1 MPKQLDLMKLREARI
16 GELLS
21 TAQKKSKDFSTPP
34 LIVIGGYALRAQ
46 VPFARY
52 SRDCDFAIPKQP
64 DAWAIDKIPKWFP
77 ELSTESKEKKERSGY
92 LRLIQALVAGKNRI
106 KVSLDFM
113 EGEVVDRS
121 EERIQ
126 IDDSFVSRSIT
137 APIKVA
143 GEEIEIRVPAYED
156 YLLLKL
162 LSARPS
168 DVRDIAALIWRN
180 GTPDAS
186 SLITRAR
193 EIVSNPVHIGTNLG
207 MVIKEVSDPRFIDSW
222 RGTFISEEF
231 SEADNRRVIAAL
243 KGMRA
248 AFG

>member
-1 MPKQLDLMKLREARI
+1 MPKHLDLMKLREARI
-16 GELLS
+16 GELLR
-21 TAQKKSKDFSTPP
+21 TAQKQSKNFSSPP
-34 LIVIGGYALRAQ
+34 LIVIGGYALRAH

-52 SRDCDFAIPKQP
+52 SRDCDFAIPKLQ
-64 DAWAIDKIPKWFP
+64 DGWTIDKIPKWFP
-77 ELSTESKEKKERSGY
+77 ELSTQSKEKKERSGY
-92 LRLIQALVAGKNRI
+92 LRLIQAIAAGKDRI

-121 EERIQ
+121 GERIQ
-126 IDDSFVSRSIT
+126 VDDSLVSRSV
-137 APIKVA
+137 AMPIKVA

-168 DVRDIAALIWRN
+168 DVRDIAALIWHN
-180 GTPDAS
+180 GAPAAA
-186 SLITRAR
+186 SLINRMH
-193 EIVSNPVHIGTNLG
+193 EIVSSPAHIGKNLDI
-207 MVIKEVSDPRFIDSW
+207 VVKEVSDPRFVDSW